1 MPREDRC
8 IIFDYAETHKAIL
21 SLCVQRE
28 NTKNVSPIAW
38 QNTNLRG
45 RYEFRK
51 QPDPLNVDAIIRG
64 LTEMPPDGEAAL
76 AA

>member
-1 MPREDRC
+1 M
-8 IIFDYAETHKAIL
+8 FL
-21 SLCVQRE
+21 LC
-28 NTKNVSPIAW
+28 
-38 QNTNLRG
+38 G
-45 RYEFRK
+45 RWEFQK